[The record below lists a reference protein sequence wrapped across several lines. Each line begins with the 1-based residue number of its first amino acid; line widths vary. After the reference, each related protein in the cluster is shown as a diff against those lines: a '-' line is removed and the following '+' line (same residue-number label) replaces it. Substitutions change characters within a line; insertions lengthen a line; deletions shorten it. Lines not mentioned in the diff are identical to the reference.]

1 LGATLAATLSPP
13 PSRHNR
19 RNVSVPNRKAT
30 TTMVSFV
37 SAAMSALDSWTDIL
51 FLFLRLYVLIMMM
64 ENRDSYASNEPSFT
78 DSAWKLIEKPHFTL
92 AM

>member
-1 LGATLAATLSPP
+1 
-13 PSRHNR
+13 
-19 RNVSVPNRKAT
+19 
-30 TTMVSFV
+30 
-37 SAAMSALDSWTDIL
+37 L

-78 DSAWKLIEKPHFTL
+78 DSAWKLIEKPRFAL